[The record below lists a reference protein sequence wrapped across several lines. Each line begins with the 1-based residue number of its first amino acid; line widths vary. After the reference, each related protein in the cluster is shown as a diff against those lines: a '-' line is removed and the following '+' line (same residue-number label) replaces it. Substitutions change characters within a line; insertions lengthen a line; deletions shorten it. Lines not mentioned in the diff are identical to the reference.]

1 MASPRIEGNNPAY
14 HQMKIL
20 CLLANT
26 WHPDP
31 TALHQ
36 LLSRQPDRRHEAIAR
51 HLFYTK
57 NLTGS
62 RILTVFGQHFKAHHA
77 IFEHASTTSPAIGD
91 SGGRP
96 AYNVE
101 HVRQVINRHRPDVIL
116 AVGVGPQ
123 DAIKDMRAAKKA
135 ASPLPPVIDCIQPST
150 TRPGWLK
157 RMTAARD
164 ELDAALNRQ
173 EVCA

>member
-1 MASPRIEGNNPAY
+1 
-14 HQMKIL
+14 MKIL

-36 LLSRQPDRRHEAIAR
+36 LLSRQPDRRHEVIAR

-62 RILTVFGQHFKAHHA
+62 RLLTVFGQHFKTHHT

-101 HVRQVINRHRPDVIL
+101 HVRQVISRHRPDVIL
-116 AVGVGPQ
+116 AMGAGPQ
-123 DAIKDMRAAKKA
+123 DAIKDMRAAKKV
-135 ASPLPPVIDCIQPST
+135 ASMLPPVIDCIQPST

-164 ELDAALNRQ
+164 SLDAVLSAHEQ
-173 EVCA
+173 YAKEVCA

>member
-1 MASPRIEGNNPAY
+1 
-14 HQMKIL
+14 MKIL
-20 CLLANT
+20 CLLANS

-31 TALHQ
+31 EALHQ
-36 LLSRQPDRRHEAIAR
+36 LLTRSPDRRHEVIAR

-62 RILTVFGQHFKAHHA
+62 RLLTVFGQHFKAHRT

-96 AYNVE
+96 AYNVD
-101 HVRQVINRHRPDVIL
+101 HIRGVINRHKPDVIL
-116 AVGVGPQ
+116 AVGSAPQ

-135 ASPLPPVIDCIQPST
+135 STPLPPVVNCIQPST
-150 TRPGWLK
+150 TRPGWLHK
-157 RMTAARD
+157 MTAARD
-164 ELDAALNRQ
+164 EMDAVLVGGRFAEM